1 MLLTP
6 RGSCT
11 FEMSRAPNEF
21 AQPGAGKRSK
31 RGVRVA
37 SWLRHQASNAA
48 VSPTIL
54 GANSRKRSGALAGLT

>member
-6 RGSCT
+6 RDSCT
-11 FEMSRAPNEF
+11 FEMSRAPNEL
-21 AQPGAGKRSK
+21 AHPGAGKRSN

-48 VSPTIL
+48 ASPTNR
-54 GANSRKRSGALAGLT
+54 GANSRKRSGALAGRT